1 MYAFHLTAGTEV
13 VFAGLGQFTAS
24 SIRVCATDD
33 SPMDLE
39 HALML
44 WVILSMDRTF

>member
-13 VFAGLGQFTAS
+13 IFAGLGHFTAS
-24 SIRVCATDD
+24 SIRVCATND

-39 HALML
+39 HALIL